1 MNNTTTRP
9 LDMEDKDA
17 PLRDDIRFLGRMLG
31 DTLREQEGNDAFTT
45 VEHIRQ
51 LATRFHRHDDFAAR
65 DQLEALLTALPN
77 EQTTQVARAFS
88 YFSHLANIAED
99 QHHLRR
105 GRAHA
110 IAGAAPRDGSLI
122 NAIVVAQEAGVSAT
136 ALANF
141 FAQAKVSPVL
151 TAHPTEVQRKSI
163 LDCQWE
169 IARLLNDRDRNTL
182 TPDEIKNDEEALRR
196 AVLTLWQTRMLRR
209 AKLSVGDEIAN
220 ALTFYDT
227 TFLRELPKLYHCLE
241 DYLAQHVADWSSIQ
255 PPNLSHQPADAYE
268 LPSFLHLGSWIG
280 GDRDGNPFV
289 TADVV
294 LAAVRAQSRKALA
307 FQLEQLHR
315 LGAELSPTLSLVE
328 ISSELKALVERS
340 PDHSPHRDDE
350 PYRRAIAGMYTRL
363 AATALQLD
371 QLEAPQHPLGSA
383 APYANA
389 AEFSADLNILHDSL
403 VRHKAELL
411 ARGRLRDL
419 RRNVAIFGFHLA
431 PLDLR
436 QNSDVHVQTVAE
448 LLAIACPGIN
458 YLALDESA
466 RTQTLLA
473 ELATPRPLTAP
484 AVTYT
489 EETEGELAIFHA
501 ARQIHLRYGRPAIEN
516 VIISKASSV
525 SDVLEVAILLKEA
538 GLLRPLEQA
547 LDVNIVPLFET
558 IGDLEKAAG
567 IMDELLSIPIYK
579 TLLASRGNWQEIMLG
594 YSDSNKDGGF
604 LTSGWALYRCE
615 IALTEVFSRHGVRLR
630 LFHGRGGSV
639 GRGGGPSYQAILAQ
653 PQGAVQG
660 QIRITEQGEVI
671 ASKYANPELGRRNL
685 EVLAAAT
692 LETTLLPRVFDNPP
706 PEFLQAMEAL
716 SASAFQAYRALV
728 YETPGFEQ
736 YFWES
741 TVIAEIASL
750 NIGSRPA
757 SRKQSTSIEDLRA
770 IPWVFS
776 WAQCRL
782 MLPGWF
788 GFGAA
793 VADWKAHHGEA
804 GIQVLRRMHQEW
816 GFFRTLLSNMDM
828 VLAKSDIAIA
838 ERYSELVSDENL
850 RQRIFTRVKAEWQ
863 ASIDA
868 LLEITQE
875 TALLDS
881 NPLLKRSIRN
891 RFPYIDPL
899 NHLQVELLR
908 RFRAGTQDEKVQRG
922 IHLSINGIAAGL
934 RNSG

>member
-1 MNNTTTRP
+1 
-9 LDMEDKDA
+9 MEDKDA

-241 DYLAQHVADWSSIQ
+241 DYLTQHVADWSNIQ

-692 LETTLLPRVFDNPP
+692 LEATLLPRVFDNPP

-838 ERYSELVSDENL
+838 ERYSELVSDESL